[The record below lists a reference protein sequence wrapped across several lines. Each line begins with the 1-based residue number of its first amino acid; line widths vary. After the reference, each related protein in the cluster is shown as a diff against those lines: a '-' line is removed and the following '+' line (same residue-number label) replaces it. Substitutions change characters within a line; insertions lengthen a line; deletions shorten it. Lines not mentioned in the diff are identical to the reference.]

1 MMRALIVLLL
11 LVPGIVC
18 SAQEGSGVVSASEGA
33 EVVSASEGAGVQLD
47 TLVSALEGRC
57 AAGTEARARYSLE
70 VGTGLVSAYY
80 RLFNPY
86 NINLD
91 QPLVEY
97 GQSVSNVRRHALTLA
112 GTFSRNPSTEIAL
125 ILGLNWS
132 TYTLRQ
138 HPVFGVDPE
147 GKPRYKAYESE
158 PVGKGSGFAVFSF
171 SAELRHIYNP
181 ASEFQFYSAIGFGA
195 CSYTP
200 LPLLSL
206 TPIALRWTSDH
217 LYGFSPFSLLS
228 ASTWLCHLGLGW
240 RF

>member
-18 SAQEGSGVVSASEGA
+18 SAQED
-33 EVVSASEGAGVQLD
+33 AGVQPD
-47 TLVSALEGRC
+47 TLFSLLEGRC

-97 GQSVSNVRRHALTLA
+97 GLSVSDVHKHALTLA
-112 GTFSRNPSTEIAL
+112 GTFSRNPSTEVAL

-158 PVGKGSGFAVFSF
+158 PVGKDAGFAVFSL
-171 SAELRHIYNP
+171 SAEVRHVYNP
-181 ASEFQFYSAIGFGA
+181 ASEFQFYSAVGLGA

-200 LPLLSL
+200 LPLFSL
-206 TPIALRWTSDH
+206 TPIAFRWTGDH
-217 LYGFSPFSLLS
+217 LYGFSEFSLLS

>member
-1 MMRALIVLLL
+1 MRALIVLLL

-18 SAQEGSGVVSASEGA
+18 SAQED
-33 EVVSASEGAGVQLD
+33 AGVQPD
-47 TLVSALEGRC
+47 TLFSLLEGRC

-97 GQSVSNVRRHALTLA
+97 GQSVSDVHKHALTLA
-112 GTFSRNPSTEIAL
+112 GTFSRNPSTEVAL
-125 ILGLNWS
+125 ILGLYWS
-132 TYTLRQ
+132 TYTIRQ
-138 HPVFGVDPE
+138 HPVFGIDPE

-158 PVGKGSGFAVFSF
+158 PVGKDAGFAVFSL
-171 SAELRHIYNP
+171 SAEVRHVYNP
-181 ASEFQFYSAIGFGA
+181 ASEFQFYSAVGLGA

-200 LPLLSL
+200 LPLFSL
-206 TPIALRWTSDH
+206 TPIAFRWTGDH
-217 LYGFSPFSLLS
+217 LYGFSEFSLLS

>member
-1 MMRALIVLLL
+1 MMRALFVLLL
-11 LVPGIVC
+11 LVPGVVC
-18 SAQEGSGVVSASEGA
+18 SAQEGGGVVPAMEGAGVVSASA
-33 EVVSASEGAGVQLD
+33 GAGVQLD

-158 PVGKGSGFAVFSF
+158 PVGKDAGFAVDVEPNQGVDYNWQ
-171 SAELRHIYNP
+171 AWVTDPNGVRIELMKIDP
-181 ASEFQFYSAIGFGA
+181 K
-195 CSYTP
+195 
-200 LPLLSL
+200 
-206 TPIALRWTSDH
+206 
-217 LYGFSPFSLLS
+217 SPH
-228 ASTWLCHLGLGW
+228 AKYM
-240 RF
+240 